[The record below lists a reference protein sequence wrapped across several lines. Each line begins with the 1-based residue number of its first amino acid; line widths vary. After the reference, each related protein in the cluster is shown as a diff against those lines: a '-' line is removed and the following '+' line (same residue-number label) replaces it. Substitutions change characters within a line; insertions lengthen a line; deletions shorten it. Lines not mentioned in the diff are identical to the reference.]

1 MDDYDVFNEMKNIK
15 PIIIGIDKDN
25 SFFWSEQIN
34 NHLFE
39 FMPIRLGYN
48 LSEYD
53 KNYIE
58 QTKELF
64 IYYYN
69 DKNTYTNELLK
80 LKKHFKH
87 YQRFPEIAFI
97 PSLETYHELKSMLQ
111 ELGIRVVNTQKE
123 ILDYIKN
130 IVG

>member
-15 PIIIGIDKDN
+15 PIIIGIDMDN

-48 LSEYD
+48 LSGYD

-69 DKNTYTNELLK
+69 NQNTYTNELLK

-87 YQRFPEIAFI
+87 YQRLPKIAFI
-97 PSLETYHELKSMLQ
+97 PSLETYHELNSMLQ
-111 ELGIRVVNTQKE
+111 ELGIRVVNTQEE

-130 IVG
+130 IAG